1 MEASLHLRER
11 FTRAYEEYAGA
22 IKKFCM
28 QQGAAPADAE
38 EFVQEAFLRT
48 WEYLSSGKE
57 VIHLKTFLFQVAQHV
72 MFDEA
77 RRRQRKKELSLD
89 ALQEAGFDPGHDD
102 TATMQKRLEAKTI
115 LTKTDVEKEY
125 KILVMRYLHGF
136 PVHHIASIVGQTPNT
151 VAVRLHR
158 AVKRLSRVS
167 IPGLHLLAV
176 KSSAEAPK
184 KTIN

>member
-11 FTRAYEEYAGA
+11 FTRAYEEYAGG
-22 IKKFCM
+22 IRRFCM
-28 QQGAAPADAE
+28 QQGAEPADAE

-89 ALQEAGFDPGHDD
+89 ALQEAGFTLIFKEVVYDD
-102 TATMQKRLEAKTI
+102 AGKPKGNCDADKERCSILLKRTGAKIAYINDQRSHLELVQKEKAPDGDKT
-115 LTKTDVEKEY
+115 
-125 KILVMRYLHGF
+125 
-136 PVHHIASIVGQTPNT
+136 P
-151 VAVRLHR
+151 
-158 AVKRLSRVS
+158 
-167 IPGLHLLAV
+167 
-176 KSSAEAPK
+176 
-184 KTIN
+184 